1 MTGFIDPR
9 IFNISLKILKPI
21 NQIPLIFDDYAGLGR
36 TRWEVIKI
44 VNPFLPKNFYYIN
57 FAGRGSL
64 TGIEVE
70 PSWNAKPEISGVEKS
85 VIINPSVFDK
95 IPNWIPTRRFQSLTP
110 GRARKALSL
119 LAPLIAL
126 YIRETKESD
135 TSLQRFWIS
144 PLW

>member
-1 MTGFIDPR
+1 MVI
-9 IFNISLKILKPI
+9 
-21 NQIPLIFDDYAGLGR
+21 DDYAGLGR